1 MDAIRMATTSMV
13 EKFREI
19 QLFPEVSVNLV
30 IGIVFITAVIIA
42 VYCIKTYRRR
52 VEVPNEVPMNQEPRF
67 RKRDKMIFY
76 GKKYLRK
83 VKQLSQPQDGGY
95 RRTIRKRQKVMFN
108 FGKELLRFD
117 NNEPGRQLKQP
128 PAAFLE
134 ADLAEVDINE
144 PRLPPEVVYMLKSVR
159 VFGHFEKPLFFEL
172 CKYIQTKLVPANAL
186 LFKPGQH
193 DDSIYVVQSGKLS
206 VSIIE
211 KDGTEVCMKEVLTGE
226 SIYSVLTILDVLTG
240 HHMTLPQ
247 ICCRAVVD
255 THVLRLPGKAFQTV
269 FEQHPDSLVRV
280 VQIIMLRLQQ
290 VTFMALHNFLGLSY
304 ELIASSPASR
314 RRPSIYGITSSPVK
328 GKTTETPAGK
338 ENQTKTTKKIPLEVD
353 SGASSAASSKT
364 TTPDSVVGYP
374 KEKENKEPR
383 GILGKENSKPIPV
396 KKVPLHR
403 SVSFTEP
410 EHERKV
416 DKQIGRCKSAAT
428 LETMLGFGS
437 DSDLSDFDAA
447 LGRARLTGFPESPSR
462 TAMFDLEASDTE
474 GSPSSSLEG
483 RFDFPAT
490 PVTED
495 LSKQFLTMD
504 PEEEDKMMK
513 TAASEIAK
521 SLDLPDSSL
530 LEGLLSVA
538 CIPSGT
544 VLIKQG
550 DVDCSLYFVVTNS
563 LEVTQKSLSGD
574 QEYHLYTALPGE
586 FVGVLAVVTGEP
598 SFFNVKATKQCHV
611 VIISKANFYIVIRHK
626 PRVILNVAHS
636 LIGHLSPF
644 LRQIDYAL
652 DWMHVEAGRAVYRQ
666 GEQSNCI
673 YIVLNGRLRSVVTS
687 SNGKKELDRE
697 AGRGELVG
705 VVEVLTQAPRATTVH
720 AIRDTELA
728 VLPDGL
734 LNTIKRHFPQVV
746 TRLIHLLGERLLGQY
761 RRSYARSE
769 TLLENHLP
777 VDNQIFGG
785 SNLGTVAII
794 PASEDVPVS
803 NFSFELSLALHT
815 IGPTL
820 LLTSSLVRS
829 RLGSSAMDSM
839 NEYRLSSWL
848 GQQED
853 LHRIVLYQAD
863 TFMSAWTKRC
873 IRQADSIVI
882 VGVADGSP
890 AVGQL
895 EKQLENIGVRSQK
908 ELILLHRED
917 GAKGFRISHTVDWL
931 NARGWICAHHHVRCA
946 KKIFGRR
953 PLSERYA
960 QNPAAYPLPE
970 RNSDFSRLAR
980 RLTGT
985 SIGLILGGGGA
996 RGLSH
1001 VGVIK
1006 ALEEA
1011 GIPID
1016 MVGGTSMGSF
1026 VGATYA
1032 ETADVN
1038 RMCQKVREWSMDMT
1052 SLFKKILDLTY
1063 PFTSM
1068 FSGSGFNASIR
1079 SSFGERQ
1086 IEDLLLPY
1094 FCITTDITSSRMR
1107 VHTDGCLWRYVRA
1120 SMSLSGYLPPL
1131 CDPKDGHLLLDGGY
1145 VNNLPADVMKTMGA
1159 QTIIAIDVG
1168 SEDPDDLTNYGDQL
1182 SGWWL
1187 LWNKWNPFAETV
1199 KIPDMAEI
1207 QSRLAYVSCV
1217 RQLAEVKESSYC
1229 EYIRPPIDRFKTL
1242 EFGRF
1247 DEIVD
1252 VGYHHGKTVFK
1263 GWVRGNKLPD
1273 IFREHPSRSH
1283 MTHAY
1288 ATGQPVGKASEHST
1302 FTNLAEQ
1309 ISRIEP
1315 PYTHEW
1321 LPFSSSDELLGSS
1334 SPPGHHMYSASE
1346 EDDEYDEEEENLVR
1360 VRPRTGSLSEH
1371 EDLLALKT
1379 AQFQVVRREEAGYD
1393 SDDTHVRR
1401 RLGLHH
1407 QPNSE
1412 P

>member
-1 MDAIRMATTSMV
+1 MV
-13 EKFREI
+13 FHKLHGKHEHLFRI
-19 QLFPEVSVNLV
+19 LGS
-30 IGIVFITAVIIA
+30 
-42 VYCIKTYRRR
+42 
-52 VEVPNEVPMNQEPRF
+52 VEVPNETPVSQKPRF

-83 VKQLSQPQDGGY
+83 MKQLSQPKDEGY
-95 RRTIRKRQKVMFN
+95 RRTMRKRQKVMFN

-117 NNEPGRQLKQP
+117 DNEPGRQLKHP

-134 ADLAEVDINE
+134 ADSAEVDINE

-172 CKYIQTKLVPANAL
+172 CKYIQTKFVPANTL
-186 LFKPGQH
+186 LFRPGQT
-193 DDSIYVVQSGKLS
+193 DDSIYVVQSGKLC

-211 KDGTEVCMKEVLTGE
+211 KDGSEVGMKEVPQGE
-226 SIYSVLTILDVLTG
+226 SIYSGYPMAI
-240 HHMTLPQ
+240 PQ

-304 ELIASSPASR
+304 ELIASNPDTH
-314 RRPSIYGITSSPVK
+314 RRPSIYGITCSTMK
-328 GKTTETPAGK
+328 GKKSVTEA
-338 ENQTKTTKKIPLEVD
+338 EQTKTDKRVVLEEERGVTDAEKRNNILLESTAGLAKDKVD
-353 SGASSAASSKT
+353 NK
-364 TTPDSVVGYP
+364 VVG
-374 KEKENKEPR
+374 EPR
-383 GILGKENSKPIPV
+383 GILGKEGI
-396 KKVPLHR
+396 
-403 SVSFTEP
+403 
-410 EHERKV
+410 
-416 DKQIGRCKSAAT
+416 
-428 LETMLGFGS
+428 S
-437 DSDLSDFDAA
+437 DIILSLSDFDAA
-447 LGRARLTGFPESPSR
+447 LGRARVPAIPESPSR
-462 TAMFDLEASDTE
+462 STMFDLDLSDNEASPT
-474 GSPSSSLEG
+474 SLEG
-483 RFDFPAT
+483 RFDFPCT
-490 PVTED
+490 PVSED
-495 LSKQFLTMD
+495 LSKQFLTME

-513 TAASEIAK
+513 AAARLFYSGRHSFH
-521 SLDLPDSSL
+521 SLHSFRHRPNETSRCVPPLHGCPRGICGSP
-530 LEGLLSVA
+530 G
-538 CIPSGT
+538 
-544 VLIKQG
+544 
-550 DVDCSLYFVVTNS
+550 VVT
-563 LEVTQKSLSGD
+563 L
-574 QEYHLYTALPGE
+574 
-586 FVGVLAVVTGEP
+586 
-598 SFFNVKATKQCHV
+598 
-611 VIISKANFYIVIRHK
+611 
-626 PRVILNVAHS
+626 
-636 LIGHLSPF
+636 
-644 LRQIDYAL
+644 
-652 DWMHVEAGRAVYRQ
+652 
-666 GEQSNCI
+666 
-673 YIVLNGRLRSVVTS
+673 

-720 AIRDTELA
+720 A
-728 VLPDGL
+728 
-734 LNTIKRHFPQVV
+734 VV

-761 RRSYARSE
+761 RRSYARNE

-794 PASEDVPVS
+794 PASEDVPLS
-803 NFSFELSLALHT
+803 NFSFELSLALHA

-820 LLTSSLVRS
+820 LLTSALVRS
-829 RLGSSAMDSM
+829 RLGSSALDSM

-863 TFMSAWTKRC
+863 IFMSAWTKRC
-873 IRQADSIVI
+873 IRQADIIVI
-882 VGVADGSP
+882 VGVADNSP
-890 AVGQL
+890 MVGQL
-895 EKQLENIGVRSQK
+895 EMQLENIGVRSQK
-908 ELILLHRED
+908 ELILLHHED
-917 GAKGFRISHTVDWL
+917 AAKGFRISHTVDWL
-931 NARGWICAHHHVRCA
+931 NARGWICAHHHVRCP

-953 PLSERYA
+953 PLHEKYA
-960 QNPAAYPLPE
+960 QDPSSYPTPD

-1032 ETADVN
+1032 EYGDVTK
-1038 RMCQKVREWSMDMT
+1038 MCQKVRDWS
-1052 SLFKKILDLTY
+1052 L
-1063 PFTSM
+1063 
-1068 FSGSGFNASIR
+1068 
-1079 SSFGERQ
+1079 
-1086 IEDLLLPY
+1086 DLLLPY

-1107 VHTDGCLWRYVRA
+1107 VHTDGCLWRYIRA

-1145 VNNLPADVMKTMGA
+1145 VNNLP
-1159 QTIIAIDVG
+1159 G

-1217 RQLAEVKESSYC
+1217 RQLAE
-1229 EYIRPPIDRFKTL
+1229 TL

-1247 DEIVD
+1247 DEIVVIITAKQCSAAGSKETD
-1252 VGYHHGKTVFK
+1252 YPKFLGSTH
-1263 GWVRGNKLPD
+1263 
-1273 IFREHPSRSH
+1273 REMSS
-1283 MTHAY
+1283 
-1288 ATGQPVGKASEHST
+1288 ST
-1302 FTNLAEQ
+1302 TFSNLAEQ

-1315 PYTHEW
+1315 PHPHDWIPY
-1321 LPFSSSDELLGSS
+1321 SASDGMLVNGSVI
-1334 SPPGHHMYSASE
+1334 GHHLYSASE
-1346 EDDEYDEEEENLVR
+1346 DDEDEDDPVEAFVR

-1371 EDLLALKT
+1371 EDLLALK
-1379 AQFQVVRREEAGYD
+1379 AEARAAIRHQEAGYD
-1393 SDDTHVRR
+1393 SDDTHLRR
-1401 RLGLHH
+1401 RIVPLRVHCE
-1407 QPNSE
+1407 Q
-1412 P
+1412 